1 MADHDIT
8 RKNIVKLRPATSE
21 NVVVPVRPQINI
33 SALARQHGLSRQT
46 IRRRLATGW
55 QPPRAPQVE
64 IIESNQGVATLATP
78 HGRVRGSYVAA
89 AVLALAAV
97 TLGGIQLAIDA
108 QYAGGFGRTPVE
120 TWLQAMQ
127 GVGIGIAAMILPCV
141 AAVLRRTGQVGWSRG
156 AWAIWPGFLVL
167 TIIAGAGFSAGGMS
181 DAIAQRGGAIE
192 QAASAKDQ
200 RTQAIAI
207 AQRAVDTAAEARK
220 AECAM
225 RGPHCRNREADEK
238 TALAMLNAAIAVPLP
253 PAVTISAADPGG
265 ETAAANIAWASFGYI
280 KATAADVQRT
290 WIAGRVVMPAFA
302 GLMLSMA
309 VMVWPRQRS
318 RGGRQSDG

>member
-1 MADHDIT
+1 M
-8 RKNIVKLRPATSE
+8 
-21 NVVVPVRPQINI
+21 
-33 SALARQHGLSRQT
+33 
-46 IRRRLATGW
+46 
-55 QPPRAPQVE
+55 
-64 IIESNQGVATLATP
+64 
-78 HGRVRGSYVAA
+78 
-89 AVLALAAV
+89 
-97 TLGGIQLAIDA
+97 
-108 QYAGGFGRTPVE
+108 
-120 TWLQAMQ
+120 
-127 GVGIGIAAMILPCV
+127 
-141 AAVLRRTGQVGWSRG
+141 
-156 AWAIWPGFLVL
+156 L

-192 QAASAKDQ
+192 QVASAKDQ

-265 ETAAANIAWASFGYI
+265 ETAAANITWASFGLLKATAADPGGEAAAANIAWASFGLL
-280 KATAADVQRT
+280 KATAPDVERT
-290 WIAGRVVMPAFA
+290 WIAGRAVMPAFA

-309 VMVWPRQRS
+309 VMVWPRR
-318 RGGRQSDG
+318 RW